1 VENNLIIVNDNK
13 PLWKAYGGISISN
26 KDSLS
31 IESISS
37 YIKVL
42 SKKETSKIVNAFNNE
57 MYDMSIEYAW
67 NRAMKKLDSR
77 LEIFGLNFIAEMV
90 GQLNIDSIDS
100 ISKKEKI
107 NLAFE
112 LGMIDNTAQIKLIQA
127 NELINHYMSD
137 NVDDEMGMLDSLK
150 IIVDITQ
157 YILGNDIDVNSIEF
171 KTFREDLKSKQF
183 KSSSSEVELLKSSP
197 YFFIKT
203 TIRTLLNLIKTT
215 EDIEKTLVLN
225 NSIIFIENLWD
236 NLFIED
242 KKNIGQTYAISI
254 NDGDKEIFRTFSTIL
269 EKVQGYDFV
278 PETTRS
284 NAYIKVAKEYISIHY
299 SMNNFYNEAAYAKKL
314 NNMGSVIPDFALSQ
328 CLEAVIISVIGN
340 KYGIATAAQSANREI
355 LKKITYE
362 QWKEFFSCLILENQ
376 NILEDLKFSDNSMI
390 NRWYKL
396 VQDYVPKDFNLKD
409 KIAQKIYNYSIDNNN
424 KLKNEASLALSKIIG
439 K

>member
-1 VENNLIIVNDNK
+1 MGKDLIVNEKK
-13 PLWKAYGGISISN
+13 PLWKAYGGITISD

-31 IESISS
+31 ISSIST

-42 SKKETSKIVNAFNNE
+42 TEKETKKIVNAFDSE

-77 LEIFGLNFIAEMV
+77 LEVFGLDFIAEMV

-112 LGMIDNTAQIKLIQA
+112 LGMIDSTAQMKLIQA

-137 NVDDEMGMLDSLK
+137 NVNDEMGMIDSLK
-150 IIVDITQ
+150 IIIDITQ

-171 KTFREDLKSKQF
+171 KTFREDLKTRQF
-183 KSSSSEVELLKSSP
+183 NSSSGEVELLKSSP

-215 EDIEKTLVLN
+215 KDIEKTLVLN

-236 NLFIED
+236 NLFVED
-242 KKNIGQTYAISI
+242 KRNIGQTYAISI
-254 NDGDKEIFRTFSTIL
+254 NDGDKEIFKTFSTIL

-284 NAYIKVAKEYISIHY
+284 NAYIKVAKSYISVHY
-299 SMNNFYNEAAYAKKL
+299 SMNNFYNEPAYAKKL
-314 NNMGSVIPDFALSQ
+314 NNMGTLIPDFALSE
-328 CLEAVIISVIGN
+328 CLEAVIISSIGN
-340 KYGIATAAQSANREI
+340 KYGISTGAQSSNKAVLE
-355 LKKITYE
+355 KITYE

-376 NILEDLKFSDNSMI
+376 NILEDLKYSDSHMI
-390 NRWYKL
+390 NRWFNIVSK
-396 VQDYVPKDFNLKD
+396 YVPKDFNIKD
-409 KIAQKIYNYSIDNNN
+409 KQALKIYNYSIDNNT
-424 KLKNEASLALSKIIG
+424 KVKNEASIALKKIMG
-439 K
+439 N